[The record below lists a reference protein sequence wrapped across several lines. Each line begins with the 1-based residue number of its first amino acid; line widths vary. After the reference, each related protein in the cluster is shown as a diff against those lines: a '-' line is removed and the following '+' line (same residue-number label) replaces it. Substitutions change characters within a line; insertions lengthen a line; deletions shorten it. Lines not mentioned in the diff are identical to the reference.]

1 MTEDMADRFLSR
13 AAGQPAVPLLSRLL
27 PAVALYAVITAAIA
41 LAFFLSDAKDYVGAD
56 NDDVMRLVE
65 VRDFLGG
72 QNWFDLTQYRLGL
85 EGGTLMH
92 WSRLIDL
99 PMALLIRLFSLF
111 LTPDKAEAL
120 VVTIWPLLLVPLLLL
135 PLGLAVRRLEGVA
148 AMHIALGLGALFALG
163 CVRFKPG
170 SIDHHNVQLMLVM
183 WIAAMLVDPQ
193 RRASSY
199 IIAAIACALALA
211 IGVET
216 TPFVAVVCVCVAL
229 QWVWHGQ
236 AFSRPAR
243 FFGLSLALSVSAAF
257 FLTIPP
263 RAYAVVTCDNFS
275 LGFYALS
282 ALGGAALFLLAS
294 LPRQPDRIVRI
305 ALAGGTGG
313 LLLLTTRIIA
323 PQCLADPLST
333 LDPLLVELW
342 LNGVTEARSFLAEA
356 RTEPEMVGGFYAVGL
371 FAIVVCLVRSLRREK
386 TELHLVLLAL
396 IGASWGIALL
406 QVRGAF
412 FSNMLAI
419 LPLSLLITDLRRTS
433 AADPGNP
440 GAAFAY
446 ISVVLMS
453 VPVVWALGGVL
464 AVHGWKQAADM
475 RALSSAG
482 LSDGE
487 VGECGDEADMAVLNT
502 LPAGVIAAPSN
513 SGADIL
519 RWTPHR
525 VLTAPYHRNQKG
537 MLTELYIGLAQPGEA
552 RAFMRGAGVT
562 TLAFCKTDPQTDA
575 LIRRKPDGL
584 YANLARGQVPD
595 YLQPFGEQSK
605 SGFRLY
611 RVLPDK
617 N

>member
-1 MTEDMADRFLSR
+1 MTENAADTSFSR
-13 AAGQPAVPLLSRLL
+13 TAGGAAVPLLSRLL
-27 PAVALYAVITAAIA
+27 PAVALYAVIVAVAA
-41 LAFFLSDAKDYVGAD
+41 LAFSLPDATDYLGSD

-65 VRDFLGG
+65 IRDLLAG
-72 QNWFDLTQYRLGL
+72 QGWFDLTQYRLGL

-99 PMALLIRLFSLF
+99 PLALLIRLFSFF
-111 LTPDKAEAL
+111 LTQDKAEAV

-135 PLGLAVRRLEGVA
+135 PLGLAARRLAGVA
-148 AMHIALGLGALFALG
+148 AMHIALGLGALFVLG

-199 IIAAIACALALA
+199 VVAAIVCALALA
-211 IGVET
+211 IGAET
-216 TPFVAVVCVCVAL
+216 TPFIAVVCVCVAL

-243 FFGLSLALSVSAAF
+243 FFGLSLALSVSAVF

-275 LGFYALS
+275 FGFYALS

-294 LPRQPDRIVRI
+294 LPKQPDRIVRV
-305 ALAGGTGG
+305 ALAGVTGG
-313 LLLLTTRIIA
+313 LLLLTARAIA

-356 RTEPEMVGGFYAVGL
+356 RAEPEMVGGFYAVGL
-371 FAIVVCLVRSLRREK
+371 FAIVVCLVRSLKREK
-386 TELHLVLLAL
+386 TELHLLLLAL

-419 LPLSLLITDLRRTS
+419 LPLSLLITDLRRAS
-433 AADPGNP
+433 AADPRNP
-440 GAAFAY
+440 SVALAY
-446 ISVVLMS
+446 IGAVLMS

-475 RALSSAG
+475 RTLTKAG
-482 LSDGE
+482 ISDGE
-487 VGECGDEADMAVLNT
+487 IGECGDPADMAALAT
-502 LPAGVIAAPSN
+502 LPAGIIAAPSN

-552 RAFMRGAGVT
+552 KAFLRGAGVT
-562 TLAFCKTDPQTDA
+562 ALAFCKTDPQTDA

-595 YLQPFGEQSK
+595 YLQPFGQPSQ

>member
-1 MTEDMADRFLSR
+1 MTENMSDRSFPR
-13 AAGQPAVPLLSRLL
+13 DTGQTAAPLLSRLL
-27 PAVALYAVITAAIA
+27 PAVVLYSVVAAAVA
-41 LAFFLSDAKDYVGAD
+41 LAFFLPGATDYVGAD

-72 QNWFDLTQYRLGL
+72 QNWFDLIQYRLGL
-85 EGGTLMH
+85 DGGTLMH

-99 PMALLIRLFSLF
+99 PIATLIRLFSLF
-111 LTPDKAEAL
+111 LAPDRAEAV

-135 PLGLAVRRLEGVA
+135 PLGLAVRRLAGVA
-148 AMHIALGLGALFALG
+148 PMHIALGLGALFVLG

-170 SIDHHNVQLMLVM
+170 SIDHHNVQLTLVM
-183 WIAAMLVDPQ
+183 WISAMLVDPE

-199 IIAAIACALALA
+199 IVAGIACALALA

-229 QWVWHGQ
+229 QWVWHGRS
-236 AFSRPAR
+236 FSRPAR
-243 FFGLSLALSVSAAF
+243 FFGLSLALSVSVAF

-294 LPRQPDRIVRI
+294 LPTQPGRLVRVG
-305 ALAGGTGG
+305 LAGVTGG
-313 LLLLTTRIIA
+313 LLLLTASIIA
-323 PQCLADPLST
+323 PQCLGDPLGT

-356 RTEPEMVGGFYAVGL
+356 QFEPEMVGGFYAVGL
-371 FAIVVCLVRSLRREK
+371 FAIVVCLVRSLRREER
-386 TELHLVLLAL
+386 ELYLVLLAL

-419 LPLSLLITDLRRTS
+419 VPLSLLIADLRRTS
-433 AADPGNP
+433 AADPENP
-440 GAAFAY
+440 SSAFAY
-446 ISVVLMS
+446 ISTVLMS
-453 VPVVWALGGVL
+453 VPVVWALGGVI
-464 AVHGWKQAADM
+464 AVHGWKQAAEM

-482 LSDGE
+482 FSNGE
-487 VGECGDEADMAVLNT
+487 VGECGDQTDMAALNT
-502 LPAGVIAAPSN
+502 LATGIIAAPSN

-537 MLTELYIGLAQPGEA
+537 MLTELYIGLAQPAEA
-552 RAFMRGAGVT
+552 KAFLRGAGVT
-562 TLAFCKTDPQTDA
+562 ALAFCKTDPQTDA

-584 YANLARGQVPD
+584 YANLARGNVPD
-595 YLQPFGEQSK
+595 YLQPFGQPSK
-605 SGFRLY
+605 NGFRLY
-611 RVLPDK
+611 KVLPDGK
-617 N
+617 

>member
-1 MTEDMADRFLSR
+1 MADRSLSR
-13 AAGQPAVPLLSRLL
+13 ATDQSAVPLLSQLL
-27 PAVALYAVITAAIA
+27 PAVALYTAIVAIA
-41 LAFFLSDAKDYVGAD
+41 ALSFFLPRATDYVGAD

-99 PMALLIRLFSLF
+99 PIALLIRLFSLF
-111 LTPDKAEAL
+111 LTPDKAEAV

-135 PLGLAVRRLEGVA
+135 PLGLAVRRLAGVA
-148 AMHIALGLGALFALG
+148 AMHIALGLGALFLLG

-199 IIAAIACALALA
+199 VVAAIACALALA

-236 AFSRPAR
+236 PFSRPAR
-243 FFGLSLALSVSAAF
+243 SFGLSLALSVSAVF

-263 RAYAVVTCDNFS
+263 RAYAAVTCDNFS

-294 LPRQPDRIVRI
+294 LPQQPSRLVRI
-305 ALAGGTGG
+305 GLAGITGG
-313 LLLLTTRIIA
+313 LILLTARIIA
-323 PQCLADPLST
+323 PQCLGDPLST

-356 RTEPEMVGGFYAVGL
+356 QTEPEMVGGFYAVGL
-371 FAIVVCLVRSLRREK
+371 FAIVVCLVRSLRREE

-396 IGASWGIALL
+396 TGASWGIALL

-419 LPLSLLITDLRRTS
+419 LPLSLLISDLRRAS
-433 AADPGNP
+433 AADPKSP
-440 GAAFAY
+440 SAAFAY
-446 ISVVLMS
+446 ISTVLMS

-482 LSDGE
+482 MSDGEVGE
-487 VGECGDEADMAVLNT
+487 VGECGDPADMAVLNT

-552 RAFMRGAGVT
+552 KAFMRGAGVT
-562 TLAFCKTDPQTDA
+562 ALAFCKTDPQTDA

-595 YLQPFGEQSK
+595 YLQPFGQPSK

>member
-1 MTEDMADRFLSR
+1 MTENAADTSFSR
-13 AAGQPAVPLLSRLL
+13 TAGGATVPLLSRLL
-27 PAVALYAVITAAIA
+27 PAVALYAAIVAVAA
-41 LAFFLSDAKDYVGAD
+41 LAFSLPDATDYLGSD

-65 VRDFLGG
+65 IRDLLAG
-72 QNWFDLTQYRLGL
+72 QGWFDLTQYRLGL

-99 PMALLIRLFSLF
+99 PIALLIRLFSFF
-111 LTPDKAEAL
+111 LTQDKAEAV

-135 PLGLAVRRLEGVA
+135 PLGLAARRLAGVT
-148 AMHIALGLGALFALG
+148 AMHIALGLGALFVLG

-183 WIAAMLVDPQ
+183 WIAAMLVDPE

-199 IIAAIACALALA
+199 IAAGIACALALA
-211 IGVET
+211 IGAET
-216 TPFVAVVCVCVAL
+216 TPFIAVVCVCVAL
-229 QWVWHGQ
+229 QWVWLGQ

-243 FFGLSLALSVSAAF
+243 FFGLSLALSVSAVF

-275 LGFYALS
+275 FGFYALS

-294 LPRQPDRIVRI
+294 LPKQPGRIVRVI
-305 ALAGGTGG
+305 LASGTGG
-313 LLLLTTRIIA
+313 LLLLAARIIA
-323 PQCLADPLST
+323 PQCLGDPLST

-342 LNGVTEARSFLAEA
+342 LNGVTEARSFFAEA
-356 RTEPEMVGGFYAVGL
+356 RTDPEMVGGFYAVGL
-371 FAIVVCLVRSLRREK
+371 FAIMVCLVRSLRREK
-386 TELHLVLLAL
+386 TELHLLLLAL

-412 FSNMLAI
+412 FANMLAI
-419 LPLSLLITDLRRTS
+419 LPLSLLITDLRRVS
-433 AADPGNP
+433 AADPRNP
-440 GAAFAY
+440 SVAFAY
-446 ISVVLMS
+446 ISAVLMS

-475 RALSSAG
+475 RTLTKAG
-482 LSDGE
+482 ISDGE
-487 VGECGDEADMAVLNT
+487 VGECGDPADMAALAT
-502 LPAGVIAAPSN
+502 LPAGLIAAPSN

-519 RWTPHR
+519 RWTHHR

-552 RAFMRGAGVT
+552 KAFLRGAGVT
-562 TLAFCKTDPQTDA
+562 ALAFCKTDPQTDA

-595 YLQPFGEQSK
+595 YLQPFGQPSQ

-611 RVLPDK
+611 KVLPDR

>member
-1 MTEDMADRFLSR
+1 MTENTADRFFPR
-13 AAGQPAVPLLSRLL
+13 APGQVAMPLLSRLL
-27 PAVALYAVITAAIA
+27 PAVGLYAVIVAVAA
-41 LAFFLSDAKDYVGAD
+41 LAFFLPDATDYLGSD

-65 VRDFLGG
+65 IRDFLGG

-99 PMALLIRLFSLF
+99 PIALLIRLFSLF
-111 LTPDKAEAL
+111 LTPDKAEAV
-120 VVTIWPLLLVPLLLL
+120 VVTVWPLLLVPLLLL
-135 PLGLAVRRLEGVA
+135 PLGLAVRRLAGVA
-148 AMHIALGLGALFALG
+148 AMHIALGLGAFFVLG

-199 IIAAIACALALA
+199 VVAAIACALALA

-236 AFSRPAR
+236 PFSRPAR
-243 FFGLSLALSVSAAF
+243 SFGLSLALSVSAVF

-294 LPRQPDRIVRI
+294 LPKQPSRLVRVG
-305 ALAGGTGG
+305 LAGITGG
-313 LLLLTTRIIA
+313 LILLTARIIA
-323 PQCLADPLST
+323 PQCLGDPLGT

-342 LNGVTEARSFLAEA
+342 LNGVTEARSFLAET
-356 RTEPEMVGGFYAVGL
+356 RLEPEMVGGFYAVGL
-371 FAIVVCLVRSLRREK
+371 FAMVVCLVRSLRREE

-419 LPLSLLITDLRRTS
+419 LPLSLLISDLRRAS
-433 AADPGNP
+433 AANP
-440 GAAFAY
+440 ENPSTAFAY
-446 ISVVLMS
+446 ISTVLMS

-475 RALSSAG
+475 RTLSRAG
-482 LSDGE
+482 ISDGE
-487 VGECGDEADMAVLNT
+487 VGECGDPADMMALNA
-502 LPAGVIAAPSN
+502 LPTGVIVAPSN

-519 RWTPHR
+519 RFTPHR
-525 VLTAPYHRNQKG
+525 VLSGPYHRNQKG
-537 MLTELYIGLAQPGEA
+537 MLTELYIGMAQPGEA
-552 RAFMRGAGVT
+552 KAFLRGAEVT
-562 TLAFCKTDPQTDA
+562 ALAFCKTDPQTDA

-595 YLQPFGEQSK
+595 YLQPFGQPNAD
-605 SGFRLY
+605 GFRLY
-611 RVLPDK
+611 KVLPDR

>member
-1 MTEDMADRFLSR
+1 MADRSFPR
-13 AAGQPAVPLLSRLL
+13 DTGQTAEPLLSRLL
-27 PAVALYAVITAAIA
+27 PAVVLYSVVAAAVA
-41 LAFFLSDAKDYVGAD
+41 LAFFLPGATDYVGAD

-72 QNWFDLTQYRLGL
+72 QNWFDLIQYRLGL
-85 EGGTLMH
+85 DGGTLMH

-99 PMALLIRLFSLF
+99 PIATLIRLFSLF
-111 LTPDKAEAL
+111 LAPDRAEAV

-135 PLGLAVRRLEGVA
+135 PLGLAVRRLAGVA
-148 AMHIALGLGALFALG
+148 PMHIALGLGALFVLG

-170 SIDHHNVQLMLVM
+170 SIDHHNVQLTLVM
-183 WIAAMLVDPQ
+183 WISAMLVDPG

-199 IIAAIACALALA
+199 IVAGIACALALA

-236 AFSRPAR
+236 PFSRPAR

-294 LPRQPDRIVRI
+294 LPTQPGRLVRVG
-305 ALAGGTGG
+305 LAGATGG
-313 LLLLTTRIIA
+313 LLLLTARIIA
-323 PQCLADPLST
+323 PQCLGDPLGT

-356 RTEPEMVGGFYAVGL
+356 QFEPEMVGGFYAVGL
-371 FAIVVCLVRSLRREK
+371 FAIVVCLVRSLRREER
-386 TELHLVLLAL
+386 ELYLVLLAL

-419 LPLSLLITDLRRTS
+419 LPLSLLIADLRRTS
-433 AADPGNP
+433 AADPENP
-440 GAAFAY
+440 SAAFAY
-446 ISVVLMS
+446 ISTVLMS
-453 VPVVWALGGVL
+453 VPVVWALGGVI
-464 AVHGWKQAADM
+464 AVHGWKQAAEM
-475 RALSSAG
+475 RTLSSAG
-482 LSDGE
+482 FSNGE
-487 VGECGDEADMAVLNT
+487 VGECGDQTDMAALNT
-502 LPAGVIAAPSN
+502 LATGIIAAPSN

-552 RAFMRGAGVT
+552 KAFLRGAGVT
-562 TLAFCKTDPQTDA
+562 ALAFCKTDPQTDA

-584 YANLARGQVPD
+584 YANLARGNVPD
-595 YLQPFGEQSK
+595 YLQPFGQPSK
-605 SGFRLY
+605 NGFRLY
-611 RVLPDK
+611 KVLPDGK
-617 N
+617 

>member
-1 MTEDMADRFLSR
+1 MTENTADRSFPR
-13 AAGQPAVPLLSRLL
+13 ATDHAGEPLLSRLL
-27 PAVALYAVITAAIA
+27 PAVALYTVIVAVAA
-41 LAFFLSDAKDYVGAD
+41 LAFFLPGATDYVGSD

-65 VRDFLGG
+65 IRDFLGG

-99 PMALLIRLFSLF
+99 PIALLIRLFSLF
-111 LTPDKAEAL
+111 LTPEKAEAV

-135 PLGLAVRRLEGVA
+135 PLGLAVRRLAGVV
-148 AMHIALGLGALFALG
+148 AMHIALGLGAFFVLG
-163 CVRFKPG
+163 CVRFTPG
-170 SIDHHNVQLMLVM
+170 SIDHHNVQLTLVM

-193 RRASSY
+193 KRASSY
-199 IIAAIACALALA
+199 IVAAIACALALA
-211 IGVET
+211 IGAET
-216 TPFVAVVCVCVAL
+216 TPFVAVVCVCVAV
-229 QWVWHGQ
+229 QWVWHGEQ
-236 AFSRPAR
+236 FSRPAR

-294 LPRQPDRIVRI
+294 LPKQTHRLVRV
-305 ALAGGTGG
+305 ALAGVTGG
-313 LLLLTTRIIA
+313 LLLLTARIIA
-323 PQCLADPLST
+323 PQCLGDPLAT

-342 LNGVTEARSFLAEA
+342 LNAVTEARSFLAETQA
-356 RTEPEMVGGFYAVGL
+356 EPEMVGGFYAVGL
-371 FAIVVCLVRSLRREK
+371 FAIVVCLVRSLRREE
-386 TELHLVLLAL
+386 TELYLVLLAL
-396 IGASWGIALL
+396 IGASWGVALL

-419 LPLSLLITDLRRTS
+419 LPLSLLITDLRRAS
-433 AADPGNP
+433 AADPENP
-440 GAAFAY
+440 STAFAY
-446 ISVVLMS
+446 ISTVLMS

-475 RALSSAG
+475 RALSKAG
-482 LSDGE
+482 ISDGE
-487 VGECGDEADMAVLNT
+487 VGECGDPTDMAALST
-502 LPAGVIAAPSN
+502 LPTGVIAAPSN

-519 RWTPHR
+519 RWTSHR

-537 MLTELYIGLAQPGEA
+537 MLTELYIGLARPGEA
-552 RAFMRGAGVT
+552 KAFLRGAGVT
-562 TLAFCKTDPQTDA
+562 ALAFCKTDPQTDA

-595 YLQPFGEQSK
+595 YLQPLGQPSK
-605 SGFRLY
+605 NGFRLY

>member
-1 MTEDMADRFLSR
+1 MADRSFPR
-13 AAGQPAVPLLSRLL
+13 VAGQAHVPLLSRLL
-27 PAVALYAVITAAIA
+27 PAVALYAVVAGAVA
-41 LAFFLSDAKDYVGAD
+41 LAFFLQEATDYVGAD

-65 VRDFLGG
+65 VRDFRGG

-99 PMALLIRLFSLF
+99 PIAALIRLFSLF
-111 LTPDKAEAL
+111 LTPGKAEAV

-135 PLGLAVRRLEGVA
+135 PLGLAVRRLAGNA
-148 AMHIALGLGALFALG
+148 AMHIALGLGALFVLG

-183 WIAAMLVDPQ
+183 WIAAMLIDPQ

-199 IIAAIACALALA
+199 VVAAIACALALA

-216 TPFVAVVCVCVAL
+216 TPFVAVVCICVAL

-236 AFSRPAR
+236 PFSRPAR
-243 FFGLSLALSVSAAF
+243 SFGLSLALSVSALF

-294 LPRQPDRIVRI
+294 LPKQPSRPVRVG
-305 ALAGGTGG
+305 LAVVTGG
-313 LLLLTTRIIA
+313 LILLTARIIA
-323 PQCLADPLST
+323 PQCLGDPLGT

-356 RTEPEMVGGFYAVGL
+356 QFEPEMVGGFYAVGL
-371 FAIVVCLVRSLRREK
+371 FAIVVCLVRSLRREE

-419 LPLSLLITDLRRTS
+419 VPLSLLITDLRRAS
-433 AADPGNP
+433 AADPQNP
-440 GAAFAY
+440 STAFAY
-446 ISVVLMS
+446 ISAVLMS

-475 RALSSAG
+475 RALSRAG
-482 LSDGE
+482 ISGGE
-487 VGECGDEADMAVLNT
+487 VGECGDTADMAILNT

-552 RAFMRGAGVT
+552 KAFLRGAGVT
-562 TLAFCKTDPQTDA
+562 ALAFCKTDPQTDA

-584 YANLARGQVPD
+584 YANLARGQVPG
-595 YLQPFGEQSK
+595 YLQPFGQPNE

-611 RVLPDK
+611 KVLPDK
-617 N
+617 D

>member
-1 MTEDMADRFLSR
+1 MTENMADRSFPR
-13 AAGQPAVPLLSRLL
+13 DTGQTAEPLLSRLL
-27 PAVALYAVITAAIA
+27 PAVVLYSVVAAAVA
-41 LAFFLSDAKDYVGAD
+41 LAFFLPGATDYVGAD

-72 QNWFDLTQYRLGL
+72 QNWFDLIQYRLGL
-85 EGGTLMH
+85 DGGTLMH

-99 PMALLIRLFSLF
+99 PIATLIRLFSLF
-111 LTPDKAEAL
+111 LAPDRAEAV

-135 PLGLAVRRLEGVA
+135 PLGLAVRRLAGVA
-148 AMHIALGLGALFALG
+148 PMHIALGLGALFVLG

-170 SIDHHNVQLMLVM
+170 SIDHHNVQLTLVM
-183 WIAAMLVDPQ
+183 WISAMLVDPE

-199 IIAAIACALALA
+199 IVAGIACALALA

-236 AFSRPAR
+236 SFSRPAR

-294 LPRQPDRIVRI
+294 LPTQPGRLVRVG
-305 ALAGGTGG
+305 LAGVTGG
-313 LLLLTTRIIA
+313 LLLLTARIIA
-323 PQCLADPLST
+323 PQCLGDPLGT

-356 RTEPEMVGGFYAVGL
+356 QFEPEMVGGFYAVGL
-371 FAIVVCLVRSLRREK
+371 FAIVVCLVRSLRREER
-386 TELHLVLLAL
+386 ELYLVLLAL

-419 LPLSLLITDLRRTS
+419 VPLSLLIADLRRTS
-433 AADPGNP
+433 AADPENP
-440 GAAFAY
+440 SAAFAY
-446 ISVVLMS
+446 ISTVLMS
-453 VPVVWALGGVL
+453 VPVVWALGGVI
-464 AVHGWKQAADM
+464 AVHGWKQAAEM
-475 RALSSAG
+475 RTLSSAG
-482 LSDGE
+482 FSNGE
-487 VGECGDEADMAVLNT
+487 VGECGDQTDMAALNT
-502 LPAGVIAAPSN
+502 LATGIIAAPSN

-552 RAFMRGAGVT
+552 KAFLRGAGVT
-562 TLAFCKTDPQTDA
+562 ALAFCKTDPQTDA

-584 YANLARGQVPD
+584 YANLARGNVPD
-595 YLQPFGEQSK
+595 YLQPFGQPSK
-605 SGFRLY
+605 NGFRLY
-611 RVLPDK
+611 KVLPDGK
-617 N
+617 